1 MEELACTLL
10 LTMAILIAFKL
21 FFLLFNPALLLFLGN
36 HIFHSEDWLRFPF
49 HSSSS
54 SSSSR

>member
-54 SSSSR
+54 SSS